1 MIEWLNEWWT
11 EIPNFERIFWFLAIP
26 SSVVSLLQLILE
38 FVGMGSDSMDADM
51 DDGFSL
57 AGQVVEQPDNMQ
69 RVHFVAMQLF
79 QSFMRENERLRA
91 ASCAWLCQRAPEL
104 REVKVEDSE
113 EEVSLELI
121 MDK

>member
-1 MIEWLNEWWT
+1 MLRLVVNGEAVLEYQPQT
-11 EIPNFERIFWFLAIP
+11 RLPGHVRDFLAR
-26 SSVVSLLQLILE
+26 
-38 FVGMGSDSMDADM
+38 MDADM

-57 AGQVVEQPDNMQ
+57 AGQVVEQPDDMQ

-91 ASCAWLCQRAPEL
+91 ASCAWLCQRVPEL

-113 EEVSLELI
+113 EAVSLELV